1 MESRIIKL
9 DAFAVVGKRQHFSMV
24 NGKNLVGIPEMW
36 SVATEKGGLLDHLIA
51 INDGNIEGVMGI
63 SDTSKTTKEQQSFDY
78 WIAVNSSLTA
88 DLTNLS
94 IPAAT
99 WLCFEIDGSTPQLI
113 QESYKHIFNVEL
125 KKHGVESV
133 LPFDIEYYSPE
144 YVDDATKNIEIWIP
158 IEIG

>member
-9 DAFAVVGKRQHFSMV
+9 DAFAVVGKRENFSMI
-24 NGKNLVGIPEMW
+24 NGENFAKIPEMW
-36 SVATEKGGLLDHLIA
+36 SKATEKGGLLDHLLA

-63 SDTSKTTKEQQSFDY
+63 SDTSKTTKEQPSFDY

-99 WLCFEIDGSTPQLI
+99 WLCFEIDGSSPQTI
-113 QESYKHIFNVEL
+113 QESYKQIFNVEL
-125 KKHGVESV
+125 KKHGVEAV
-133 LPFDIEYYSPE
+133 LPIDIEYYSPE
-144 YVDDATKNIEIWIP
+144 FVEGSTKTIEVWIP
-158 IEIG
+158 IEQG